1 MIRISQIK
9 MSPVLRDE
17 EAELKKKAAGLLRV
31 NPDDF
36 QAFSIVRKSLDARKK
51 PEIYAVYTVDV
62 KVEGQERILERL
74 HGRSG
79 QIQAVEE
86 KTYQF
91 PVPGTAVRKRGKAGG
106 AVSEKP
112 CMKELLSCDRPIIVG
127 TGPAGLF
134 CGYMLAKA
142 GFKPLLLE
150 RGKEVHKRREDVERF
165 WREGVLNPDSN
176 VQFGEGG
183 AGTFSDGKL
192 TTTVKDPK
200 GRMREVLRIFVEA
213 GAPKE
218 ILYDAKPHIGTDI
231 LLHVIE
237 NLRRQIME
245 WGGEVRFESQVTG
258 LLTAGAF
265 GKNRQVVGVTVNG
278 EDLRG
283 GAVILA
289 IGHSARDTFQ
299 MLHELQVPMEAKA
312 FAVGLRM
319 EHPREMIDRLQ
330 YGECGISLPAA
341 SYKVT
346 AQTASGRGVYS
357 FCMCPGGYVVNASS
371 ESGRTAVN
379 GMSYSG
385 RDGANS
391 NSAMIVTVS
400 PADYEPYGGTGPLAG
415 IAFQRHLEERAYEI
429 GRGAVPVE
437 RYGDFRGAVLAG
449 ADAEKLIRTEE
460 GRFSGMPAQKENKM
474 LGAEYPGFAPAIK
487 GAWTF
492 APVHEILPDFLNQA
506 LAEGIDLIGQ
516 KMSGFADGDA
526 YLSGVESRTSS
537 PVRILR
543 DETGQSA
550 LKGLFPCGEG
560 AGYAGGITSAAMDGI
575 LIAEKVAAAYRS
587 VVE

>member
-1 MIRISQIK
+1 MEPLPPRQTGVYVRMIRIQQIK
-9 MSPVLRDE
+9 LMADCKDE
-17 EAELKKKAAGLLRV
+17 RTALLKKTAKLLRLEPSAIQSLSLV
-31 NPDDF
+31 KR
-36 QAFSIVRKSLDARKK
+36 SIDARKK

-62 KVEGQERILERL
+62 QVADEQTVFRKIRGKD
-74 HGRSG
+74 G
-79 QIQAVEE
+79 QIQLVEE

-91 PVPGTAVRKRGKAGG
+91 PVFKEQIGETA
-106 AVSEKP
+106 P
-112 CMKELLSCDRPIIVG
+112 CERPVIVG

-142 GFKPLLLE
+142 GLRPLLLE

-165 WREGVLNPDSN
+165 WREGVLDPGSN

-192 TTTVKDPK
+192 TTTVKDK
-200 GRMREVLRIFVEA
+200 NGRMREVLRIFVEA
-213 GAPKE
+213 GAPEE
-218 ILYDAKPHIGTDI
+218 ILYEAKPHIGTDI
-231 LLHVIE
+231 LMRVVE
-237 NLRRQIME
+237 NLRRQIIE
-245 WGGEVRFESQVTG
+245 WGGEVRFASQATS
-258 LLTAGAF
+258 LLTENGRVAG
-265 GKNRQVVGVTVNG
+265 VVVNG
-278 EDLRG
+278 EEMQSG
-283 GAVILA
+283 TVVLA

-299 MLHELQVPMEAKA
+299 MLHELHIPMEAKS

-330 YGECGISLPAA
+330 YGECSIPLPAA

-371 ESGRTAVN
+371 EPGRTAVN

-400 PADYEPYGGTGPLAG
+400 PADYEAYGGTGPLAG

-437 RYGDFRGAVLAG
+437 RYGDFHEAVCAGMGAVKLLSDSISR
-449 ADAEKLIRTEE
+449 DARPV
-460 GRFSGMPAQKENKM
+460 GRDGT
-474 LGAEYPGFAPAIK
+474 LCLRYPGFAPAIK
-487 GAWTF
+487 GAWQF
-492 APVHEILPDFLNQA
+492 APVHDILPDFLNQA
-506 LAEGIDLIGQ
+506 LMEGIDLIGQ
-516 KMSGFADGDA
+516 RMPGFADGDA

-575 LIAEKVAAAYRS
+575 LIAEKVASAYGNVIR
-587 VVE
+587 